1 MIAIEGRRLEGR
13 IPPSSAKAVGIWL
26 ARFVEVGCPRR
37 MLLTV
42 QT

>member
-1 MIAIEGRRLEGR
+1 MIAIEGRRLGGR
-13 IPPSSAKAVGIWL
+13 TPPSSAKALGIWL
-26 ARFVEVGCPRR
+26 ARCVEVGSPHR